1 MKKLIFTLFLLLSSI
16 IVTTAQDVNTA
27 LRYLKIANTLREV
40 KQFDQSEEY
49 LNKALGMVRGR
60 NEYWEAAI
68 YENLGFLYR
77 DQENI
82 LEASRNFSKA
92 IDIYKKLKMGMSE
105 KAISQLLDGLKEA
118 EELYAGIDIGSK
130 GVKLSI
136 IGVTVS
142 PKKGVTYS
150 LKKSMSINTEPSALT
165 TQAIKET
172 AIAIKDLVD
181 TATVRNNVLSDRMFI
196 VMSSGLKQATDKQPG
211 KEAEVIAAIREALKN
226 PNQKIDIISAED
238 EAKYGALSMVAPE
251 LHLSSSVMDIGGG
264 NIKGGYLLSR
274 TKFEAVNFPYGT
286 KAFVKIVKKKL
297 PDANLE
303 EYTKGVNDEVKVV
316 GEELALELNR
326 KVGLKNR
333 KNVFLLGGIVFVMN
347 SFLHPER
354 AAIIGRPVEVSLED
368 IRKFRQMSA
377 SSYEELINPDFSRV
391 TDPAVRAI
399 AEEDVKNITTKIY
412 NQQDIIAGAALL
424 ETLIKE
430 MNRDGVQKRFYFI
443 KGGDVAWISGYV
455 FKLISDEYQARKE

>member
-354 AAIIGRPVEVSLED
+354 AAIIGRPVEVSLDD

>member
-455 FKLISDEYQARKE
+455 FRLISDEYQARKE

>member
-82 LEASRNFSKA
+82 LEASRNFAKA

-142 PKKGVTYS
+142 PKKGVTYN

-165 TQAIKET
+165 PQAIKET

-238 EAKYGALSMVAPE
+238 EAKFGALSMVAPE